1 MKIRYALLVLS
12 ACALSLTSGSSRAN
26 DAVERASRAR
36 DDILGL
42 DFDAAHREL
51 DAADPL
57 DPNVALEMGRLA
69 LYELDC
75 DGAVAHLAN
84 AIVAKSEQGQALAD
98 IARGCSRVTASIVSQ
113 KDDTN
118 GVEIRFQDERDAP
131 LFPLMV
137 DTVVR
142 ARAALTR
149 DLAVTWPR
157 PTRIVVVRDLLSLAA
172 MTGLPYE
179 SAKTTGTVAV
189 AKWGRVTFLSPR
201 ASPHG
206 FAWRDT
212 IAHELTH
219 LAVTRATRDRA
230 PLWLQEGV
238 AKREEIRWR
247 DPGPFDD
254 RPPPDSV
261 VLRGMDLKLDLA
273 LDKLGP
279 SIAMLP
285 SADAAMV
292 AFAEVTSFVRFYADT
307 AGPDALPKLLGELR
321 ADKSP
326 DDALRASS
334 GADLHAWDGKWRAYL
349 ATKAREPLPPLFGL
363 GGGGAE
369 VDFHELRERMR
380 LGELLFGRDHLH
392 EAETE
397 VDHIQS
403 RAALDDASVR
413 YFRARVL
420 EALGRTDD
428 AAALVAD
435 PKQIASTYAPWWA
448 IRGRLARARGDDA
461 MADPSFAEAVA
472 VDPLDVE
479 VACETVTVDGKPKD
493 PAMVPL
499 CDAAR
504 ARHEPTLGRD

>member
-1 MKIRYALLVLS
+1 MKLRHALLVLF
-12 ACALSLTSGSSRAN
+12 ACAMSLASGSSRAN
-26 DAVERASRAR
+26 DAIERASRAR

-42 DFDAAHREL
+42 DL
-51 DAADPL
+51 DAARKELAPGDPL
-57 DPNVALEMGRLA
+57 DPNVALEMGRLS

-84 AIVAKSEQGQALAD
+84 AVVAKSEQGAGLAD
-98 IARGCSRVTASIVSQ
+98 IARGCSRVTASIVTQ
-113 KDDTN
+113 KDETN
-118 GVEIRFQDERDAP
+118 GVEIGFQDERDAP

-212 IAHELTH
+212 ITHELTH

-247 DPGPFDD
+247 EPGPFDD

-307 AGPDALPKLLGELR
+307 AGPDALPNLLAELR

-349 ATKAREPLPPLFGL
+349 AAKPREPLPALFGL
-363 GGGGAE
+363 GGGDE
-369 VDFHELRERMR
+369 IDYRDLRERMR
-380 LGELLFGRDHLH
+380 LGELLYGRSHFD
-392 EAETE
+392 EAEAE
-397 VDHIQS
+397 IDRIKSH
-403 RAALDDASVR
+403 AARDDASVR
-413 YFRARVL
+413 YFRARLL
-420 EALGRTDD
+420 ESLGRRDE
-428 AAALVAD
+428 AAPLVAD
-435 PKQIASTYAPWWA
+435 PKEIASSYAPWWA
-448 IRGRLARARGDDA
+448 IRGRLARTRGDDST
-461 MADPSFAEAVA
+461 ADASFSEAVA
-472 VDPLDVE
+472 LDPLDVE
-479 VACETVTVDGKPKD
+479 VACETVTDDGKPKD
-493 PAMVPL
+493 PAKVPL

-504 ARHEPTLGRD
+504 ARHEPGLGRD